1 MTKRINCL
9 TVWAGFT
16 AYAVADFSD
25 VLASGAVAGA
35 CAPAVAIST
44 AVIAA
49 DQTNTAIAVKC
60 S

>member
-16 AYAVADFSD
+16 AYAVAYFSD

-35 CAPAVAIST
+35 CAPAVTVAT
-44 AVIAA
+44 AAA
-49 DQTNTAIAVKC
+49 EAD
-60 S
+60 